1 MSMVGQVLY
10 GFYFI
15 PTSRSE
21 PIDIV
26 INPSGDAV
34 RSLQRCAPPPRILA
48 RRMTCSATSS
58 VILAIDTHHV

>member
-1 MSMVGQVLY
+1 MCLQAQKRVSMVGQVLY

-26 INPSGDAV
+26 INPVGDEV
-34 RSLQRCAPPPRILA
+34 RSLLR
-48 RRMTCSATSS
+48 
-58 VILAIDTHHV
+58 